1 MEINKEK
8 LKEFQRLIYKY
19 KKAEGLN
26 YIYVALGLIPIF
38 TFGIGLYSG
47 YEVLNGL
54 TSILISIITTS
65 LFFFLFR
72 KNDTVTPLK
81 KLNEYNKE
89 NNDFK
94 LFIEY
99 IKNQRSLYTLE
110 QNYLNTG
117 DIGDI
122 AISTN
127 DLILSELHMY
137 IYSK

>member
-1 MEINKEK
+1 MNINKEN
-8 LKEFQRLIYKY
+8 LKEFQRLIRKY
-19 KKAEGLN
+19 KRADGLN
-26 YIYVALGLIPIF
+26 YIYIAFGLIPIF
-38 TFGIGLYSG
+38 TIGIGLYNG
-47 YEVLNGL
+47 YEALNNL
-54 TSILISIITTS
+54 TAIIISIITTT

-99 IKNQRSLYTLE
+99 IKTQRSLYTLE
-110 QNYLNTG
+110 QNYLDTD
-117 DIGDI
+117 DIGNI

-137 IYSK
+137 IYSR